1 MRENISRRG
10 YAADMTHANASVIRW
25 VREHRIAA
33 ATTAYVGYSVVMLRL
48 ESRMR
53 AAGGPG
59 IIPFELAGSAAK
71 AEDIMRRWG
80 QDGQRAARQSMWLDF
95 GYMTTYGTLLALLI
109 ERRRRSREH
118 PAWLSSLAAGAVAAD
133 AVEGVSLIRVLN
145 RQDIAVNARRAQ
157 VAALIKFGATAAGL
171 GYSMW
176 KAESA
181 GG

>member
-1 MRENISRRG
+1 
-10 YAADMTHANASVIRW
+10 MTHASASALRW

-33 ATTAYVGYSVVMLRL
+33 ATTAYAGYSVVMLRL

-80 QDGQRAARQSMWLDF
+80 EDGQRAARQSMWLDF
-95 GYMTTYGTLLALLI
+95 GYMATYGTLLALLV
-109 ERRRRSREH
+109 ERRRRSRGH
-118 PAWLSSLAAGAVAAD
+118 SVWLSSLAVGAVAAD
-133 AVEGVSLIRVLN
+133 AVEGVSLIRVLG
-145 RQDIAVNARRAQ
+145 RQDIAVNARCAQ
-157 VAALIKFGATAAGL
+157 VAALIKFGATAGAL

-176 KAESA
+176 RAESA
-181 GG
+181 RG